1 MYAIIDVETTGGKYN
16 QESITDIA
24 IFRFDGEK
32 ITDQLI
38 SLVNPEKPIQQY
50 VQKLTGISQGMVKT
64 APKFYQLA
72 KRIVEITKDAILVG
86 HNISFDYRMLRLE
99 FERLG
104 YFYESKTIDT
114 IHLAERLMPEL
125 EAYGL
130 EKVCKALGIHNTG
143 RHRAEGDARATLKLF
158 EILLEK
164 DHEKNIKGQLK
175 PDKTTE
181 DKIFAGN
188 PFEDLLRTYQKS
200 IGIYFLF
207 NSQGKVIYLGR
218 SNNLGNR
225 INKHFLAN
233 SEDALRFQKEI
244 SYLEIEETGAEV
256 IARLKEFEALNRL
269 KPVYNFGAFDK
280 FFPFVMGYT
289 AQKKLTTNR
298 SKIEQ
303 ALQYFNT
310 ESQARSSLLAII
322 KTKKLRPEN
331 TDGTIARWLEQEKLT
346 ELPIGL
352 TPRMLSRWSTFKTDQ
367 ILVFRGKDPYEKSFV
382 LIEKGRVRGYGFYE
396 LNHQIHQLDVV
407 RNALVKIHPSA
418 YADCLVRHFVEK
430 GAVEQRF
437 PLEKPTSATQV
448 NQP

>member
-130 EKVCKALGIHNTG
+130 EKVCKALGIHNPS
-143 RHRAEGDARATLKLF
+143 RHRAEGDARATLTLF
-158 EILLEK
+158 ELLLEK
-164 DHEKNIKGQLK
+164 DHEKKIKGELK
-175 PDKTTE
+175 PEKPINKD
-181 DKIFAGN
+181 FSGN

-200 IGIYFLF
+200 VGIYFLF
-207 NSQGKVIYLGR
+207 NQDGRVIYLGR

-244 SYLEIEETGAEV
+244 AYLEIEETGAEV

-269 KPVYNFGAFDK
+269 KPAYNYGAFDK
-280 FFPFVMGYT
+280 FFPYVMGYT
-289 AQKKLTTNR
+289 AQKKLTINR
-298 SKIEQ
+298 SKIAQ
-303 ALQYFNT
+303 PLHYFNT
-310 ESQARSSLLAII
+310 EEQAKSSLLAII
-322 KTKKLRPEN
+322 KAKKVLPEN
-331 TDGTIARWLEQEKLT
+331 TDTTVARWLEQEKLT
-346 ELPIGL
+346 QLPTGL
-352 TPRMLSRWSTFKTDQ
+352 THRMLSRWSTFKTDQ

-396 LNHQIHQLDVV
+396 LSHQIHQLEVV
-407 RNALVKIHPSA
+407 RNALVKIQPTPF
-418 YADCLVRHFVEK
+418 ADCLVKHFVEK

-437 PLEKPTSATQV
+437 PLEQPTPKPKAI
-448 NQP
+448 QP